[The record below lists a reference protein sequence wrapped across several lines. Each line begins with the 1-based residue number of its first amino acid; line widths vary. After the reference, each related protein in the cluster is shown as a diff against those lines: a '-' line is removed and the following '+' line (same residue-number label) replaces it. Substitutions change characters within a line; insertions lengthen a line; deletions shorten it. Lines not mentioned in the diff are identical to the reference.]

1 MIDESLS
8 RNRFSESL
16 ASQAIPDSP
25 VVTIVDDESEVAELI
40 AASLQSLNVTIERY
54 TSLQAFLKSMPAR
67 EGQYGCILLDVFLP
81 DGNGLKVLEAKTHE
95 FQRLGYPVIF
105 ISGYG
110 NVRMAVNAMQK
121 GSWTFLPKPL
131 DLHQLRENVLQ
142 ACEFSRQ
149 GLERR
154 HKIQN
159 FQKRWDLLTPP
170 EVEVA
175 MMIFAG
181 IPSKVIANRLDIGQR
196 TFELRRHMIFEKLQ
210 VETVSDF
217 VKLVALLDPVIA
229 AASSGETHD
238 RTDSSHASPGGSHS
252 SINIRAPWHK
262 G

>member
-1 MIDESLS
+1 MDDSLS
-8 RNRFSESL
+8 PNRLPEFL
-16 ASQAIPDSP
+16 PQQTIPDSP

-40 AASLQSLNVTIERY
+40 AASLKSLNVTIERY

-81 DGNGLKVLEAKTHE
+81 DGNGLKVLEAKAHE

-131 DLHQLRENVLQ
+131 DLYQLRENVLQ

-154 HKIQN
+154 LKVQN

-196 TFELRRHMIFEKLQ
+196 TVELRRHMIFEKLQ

-229 AASSGETHD
+229 AASSGEAHD

-252 SINIRAPWHK
+252 SIHIRAPWHK